1 MRRSSLIEKCAG
13 LLARKEIGDEL
24 HLAFEELDRAG
35 VAAAQHSLALL
46 ETLVRPDPH
55 VVALHDRARGEQPLQ
70 QVGEQVPPGV
80 GGLDQRLQRHA
91 VCIAIDDQPGQQIRL
106 AVDQPCS
113 APALGIRADDFAKRD
128 RLRQA
133 AEEELLV
140 DGLVLPREQADGDL
154 ARRSVERL
162 ACEPAAL
169 VGEPHHFAA
178 TQRRGGGDIR
188 AVDPDVSLRE
198 SIHGALREHDGRLIG
213 RPRSDAPENGRR
225 ALHSPR
231 RRRTWPDVAH
241 RAGSLLEALEAA
253 RFLR

>member
-1 MRRSSLIEKCAG
+1 MASSTWNEQLFVTSTPPGESRWKARRLISLYPRSAAGQLQREGAAVGEAVQRAAARIASGFNAIFGLIEKCAG
-13 LLARKEIGDEL
+13 LLPRKEVGDEL
-24 HLAFEELDRAG
+24 DLALEELDRAG

-46 ETLVRPDPH
+46 ETFVRPDPH
-55 VVALHDRARGEQPLQ
+55 VVAFHDRARGEQPLQ

-178 TQRRGGGDIR
+178 TQ
-188 AVDPDVSLRE
+188 
-198 SIHGALREHDGRLIG
+198 
-213 RPRSDAPENGRR
+213 
-225 ALHSPR
+225 
-231 RRRTWPDVAH
+231 
-241 RAGSLLEALEAA
+241 
-253 RFLR
+253 